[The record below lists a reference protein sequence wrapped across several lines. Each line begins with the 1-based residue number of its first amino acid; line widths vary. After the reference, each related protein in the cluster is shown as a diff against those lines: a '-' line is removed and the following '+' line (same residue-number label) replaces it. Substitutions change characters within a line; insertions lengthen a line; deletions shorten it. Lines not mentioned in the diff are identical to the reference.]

1 MIDTLPRT
9 PLRRDTTGLTAQ
21 RDPRIVHIGLGA
33 FHRAHQAWYTQHAND
48 NWGIIAFT
56 GRSPH
61 AATQLTQQDGIY
73 TLVTRSAQGDTHE
86 IIDTITAAHDG
97 NDLTTLTAHIAA
109 ATTAIITLT
118 ITEAGYHCIMGTTPP
133 TLNLNDPHIDTDITT
148 LRTLIGD
155 GHTALTT
162 QERRTLTL
170 TTVPARIVLG
180 LAARRDADAWP
191 LAIMSCDNLPH
202 NGAVTRAA
210 ITTIAHHVDP
220 TLAQWITDHVSF
232 VDSSI
237 DRITPRTT
245 DTDKR
250 TVAHDTGYLDH
261 TPVIT
266 EPFSSWVISGDFPAG
281 RPAWENAGAQFVTDI
296 NPYERRKLWLL
307 NGAHSLMAYAGQLRG
322 HTTVSD
328 AMLDP
333 EVTTW
338 INEFWDEAARHLT
351 EPDLDIPAY
360 RVALTQR
367 FTNPRIAH
375 PLAHIAHDGSLKL
388 AARAVPVYQAEH
400 AAGRSGTASLR
411 LLAAW
416 CDHLIIQHRNVIPIH
431 DPNADALT
439 HIITAHANT
448 PRELATTQALI
459 TVLDPDLAANT
470 TALTAIHTMR
480 GSF

>member
-162 QERRTLTL
+162 HERRTLTL

-191 LAIMSCDNLPH
+191 LAIMSCDNLSQRRSHPRRNHHHRPPRRPH
-202 NGAVTRAA
+202 AGTM
-210 ITTIAHHVDP
+210 
-220 TLAQWITDHVSF
+220 DH
-232 VDSSI
+232 
-237 DRITPRTT
+237 RPR
-245 DTDKR
+245 
-250 TVAHDTGYLDH
+250 VLC
-261 TPVIT
+261 
-266 EPFSSWVISGDFPAG
+266 
-281 RPAWENAGAQFVTDI
+281 
-296 NPYERRKLWLL
+296 
-307 NGAHSLMAYAGQLRG
+307 
-322 HTTVSD
+322 
-328 AMLDP
+328 
-333 EVTTW
+333 
-338 INEFWDEAARHLT
+338 
-351 EPDLDIPAY
+351 
-360 RVALTQR
+360 
-367 FTNPRIAH
+367 
-375 PLAHIAHDGSLKL
+375 
-388 AARAVPVYQAEH
+388 
-400 AAGRSGTASLR
+400 R
-411 LLAAW
+411 LL
-416 CDHLIIQHRNVIPIH
+416 H
-431 DPNADALT
+431 
-439 HIITAHANT
+439 
-448 PRELATTQALI
+448 
-459 TVLDPDLAANT
+459 
-470 TALTAIHTMR
+470 
-480 GSF
+480 